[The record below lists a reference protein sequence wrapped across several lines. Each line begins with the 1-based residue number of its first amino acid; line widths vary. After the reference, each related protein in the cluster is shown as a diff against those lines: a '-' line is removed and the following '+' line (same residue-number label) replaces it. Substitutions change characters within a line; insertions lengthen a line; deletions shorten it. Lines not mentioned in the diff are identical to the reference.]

1 MADGVSGPDRLRVSV
16 VVPALNAAATIGDQ
30 LLALS
35 RQERVSPFEVI
46 VADNGSTD
54 GTPGVVAQ
62 YSSRLPRLRCVDAS
76 NSKGAAAARNAGAQL
91 AVGEMLAFCDAD
103 DLVDDHWLAELREG
117 LTHAD
122 FVGGALDLTRLND
135 PDVLKWR
142 PAAGVRTERVVFLPH
157 APSGNFAVW
166 REVFVAVGMFD
177 ESFGR
182 GEDNEISY
190 RLQLHG
196 YTYQHVPNAVVHYR
210 LRRGLHDVWRQG
222 LDSGLAEVRLYARF
236 RQFGFPRRSAADVL
250 RSVLW
255 LVVKVPSLTRRS
267 EIGLWLRK
275 AGLQFGRCVGS
286 ASCRVLY
293 F

>member
-1 MADGVSGPDRLRVSV
+1 MADGVSVPDRLRVSV

-35 RQERVSPFEVI
+35 RQERVIPFEVI

-62 YSSRLPRLRCVDAS
+62 YAAHLPRLRCIDAS
-76 NSKGAAAARNAGAQL
+76 DSKGAAAARNAGAQL
-91 AVGEMLAFCDAD
+91 AVGEILAFCDAD
-103 DLVDDHWLAELREG
+103 DVVDERWLAELRDG
-117 LTHAD
+117 LAHAD
-122 FVGGALDLTRLND
+122 FVGGALDMKRLND
-135 PDVLKWR
+135 PDALKWR
-142 PAAGVRTERVVFLPH
+142 PAAGVRTEGSVFLPH

-166 REVFVAVGMFD
+166 RKVFIAVGMFD

-196 YTYQHVPNAVVHYR
+196 YTYEHLSNAVVHYR
-210 LRRGLHDVWRQG
+210 LRHGLHDVWRQG
-222 LDSGLAEVRLYARF
+222 FDSGLADVRLYGRF

-250 RSVLW
+250 RSLLW

-275 AGLQFGRCVGS
+275 AGLQLGRCVGS
-286 ASCRVLY
+286 ASYRVLY
-293 F
+293 L